1 MLSIIKSKS
10 CLHLTRHGSI
20 FRQRSPFSR
29 VKITARTLS
38 IFIGF
43 IIISIVLFNNFR
55 QKSESPVINGPY
67 LGQKPPGLTPEIFA
81 PDLIS
86 IEEGKEYKPTI
97 SPDATEIFFMRRTPG
112 GRDDCIWTSIL
123 EGSKLTEPHIA
134 GFSYQCFEGQ
144 PCFTPDG
151 NRLFYMTCR
160 PFPGEISPN
169 ALPYLWYV
177 DRTDNGWSEPQ
188 YFASEIGEHHPA
200 QISMTNDGTV
210 YFVSNTERKIYFSE
224 YKNGEY
230 TEPELLQ
237 CGANDLDPI
246 GHPAISPNEEY
257 LIVDQ
262 VYRESGILV
271 SNMWI
276 CFRNADGSW
285 TSPQSMRDIL
295 HMSDGE
301 IYAAPRI
308 TYDGE
313 YLFFEKYYEDTDKS
327 DIYWVDT
334 KIIDEL

>member
-1 MLSIIKSKS
+1 
-10 CLHLTRHGSI
+10 
-20 FRQRSPFSR
+20 

-43 IIISIVLFNNFR
+43 IIISILIFNNFR
-55 QKSESPVINGPY
+55 QKSESPVITGPY
-67 LGQKPPGLTPEIFA
+67 LGQKPPGLTPEKFA
-81 PDLIS
+81 PDIIS

-112 GRDDCIWTSIL
+112 GRDDCIWTSKL
-123 EGSKLTEPHIA
+123 EGGKLTEPHIA

-160 PFPGEISPN
+160 PFPGESSPN

-188 YFASEIGEHHPA
+188 YYASEIGEHHPA

-224 YKNGEY
+224 YQNGEY

-262 VYRESGILV
+262 VYRESGMLV

-276 CFRNADGSW
+276 CFRNADGTW

-301 IYAAPRI
+301 LPMMANICFSKNIMRTRINLIFSGWIPRLLTNYNGLTFAPA
-308 TYDGE
+308 
-313 YLFFEKYYEDTDKS
+313 
-327 DIYWVDT
+327 
-334 KIIDEL
+334 KI